1 MTDTKDTLAEKLSV
15 LARSA
20 AGSDLVHADE
30 HGRAAADAIDARID
44 ILARSLLGQFVG
56 DFEKMIDERARAILA
71 ADVAETFVQNARDVL
86 KPGEEL
92 PPSISVGTD
101 FHMVIPV
108 AGEPARTTACDILLA
123 VNQGLHLTTDWR
135 DVTCAQCRKRDARY
149 PAAPIVPPRSAF
161 GPVGSPART
170 PDPAGANGP
179 SGPASMPTAP
189 SKLLIALDFDRVVH
203 KALSKWT
210 TAHDV
215 NDDPVDGA
223 FDFIRGA
230 LDGGFGVVLH
240 TARARTDSTVP
251 RIYSWLRAHG
261 LEEKYCWQVEITAL
275 KPAAHVYI
283 DDAAWRFDGRWP
295 SLDEIRA
302 LRPWN
307 DPNAPDT
314 NLHHVSGGPTDR
326 IPDCVRVSGDDIN
339 LLKVASMRLT
349 DNWLQVTCPKCK
361 ALQPKPVPR
370 AGRNERVAEFLKSD
384 ESRLVFTEENEPS
397 AAEMLERANAEIAR
411 LNAYA
416 TSVENKLIAA
426 KDVPEETLK
435 QRLDTLVAETFKAT
449 GAYLGLRD
457 GESLLDAA
465 MRVVDARTKAENALA
480 AFRGYDEPSSTIDL
494 GLAYV
499 LLDWMKGTDRTH
511 GALGHAA
518 VAYLRRNREKVLE
531 AIKIKDDGRD
541 AL

>member
-1 MTDTKDTLAEKLSV
+1 MTDDKKTIGDVIPLIIEGGTM
-15 LARSA
+15 RT
-20 AGSDLVHADE
+20 GY
-30 HGRAAADAIDARID
+30 ARI
-44 ILARSLLGQFVG
+44 
-56 DFEKMIDERARAILA
+56 FERMLDERIDERARAILA
-71 ADVAETFVQNARDVL
+71 AGIAETFTQNARDVL

-92 PPSISVGTD
+92 PPSLRSAISD

-108 AGEPARTTACDILLA
+108 AGGPARTTACDILLD
-123 VNQGLHLTTDWR
+123 VNSGLHLTTDWR
-135 DVTCAQCRKRDARY
+135 DVTCARCRLRDARY
-149 PAAPIVPPRSAF
+149 VP
-161 GPVGSPART
+161 
-170 PDPAGANGP
+170 PAGANGP
-179 SGPASMPTAP
+179 AGPASMPTAP
-189 SKLLIALDFDRVVH
+189 SKLVIALDFDGVVH
-203 KALSKWT
+203 KSLAKWT
-210 TAHDV
+210 TAHEV
-215 NDDPVDGA
+215 NDEPVDGA

-230 LDGGFGVVLH
+230 LDGGFGIVVF
-240 TARARTDSTVP
+240 TARARTITTVP
-251 RIYSWLRAHG
+251 HVYAWLREYG
-261 LEEKYCWQVEITAL
+261 LEERYCWQIEVTAL

-283 DDAAWRFDGRWP
+283 DDCGYRFEGHWP
-295 SLDEIRA
+295 SLDEIKA
-302 LRPWN
+302 LRQWN
-307 DPNAPDT
+307 KRPEGVHVAPHTVNPSDPRYGGQPTATFAPD
-314 NLHHVSGGPTDR
+314 LHHASDPARPV
-326 IPDCVRVSGDDIN
+326 PDCVRAAGDD
-339 LLKVASMRLT
+339 LPQGEYHST
-349 DNWLQVTCPKCK
+349 TNWLQVTCPKCK

-384 ESRLVFTEENEPS
+384 ESHLAFTEEKEPS
-397 AAEMLERANAEIAR
+397 TAEMLERANAEIAR

-465 MRVVDARTKAENALA
+465 MRVVDAHTKAENALA

-499 LLDWMKGTDRTH
+499 LLDWMKGADRTH